1 MPEFLRPK
9 GPGDKEKEQ
18 LSPEESKEREPED
31 VQYSVADLA
40 TLIEIMPEEYKPF
53 RTLLAKALVTAIP
66 WVSHENWEKIEGWE
80 NPVKD
85 GDFIDVTATLD
96 ARINREKENRSYSD
110 YAAELLRREFG
121 STKLSVEKLH
131 YFIET
136 VSFGVTAGRPQAEHI
151 ERTLFGEGWFDKL
164 ENLLVGIEPI
174 VKEINKIREELREIL
189 KTVIPSSSKPEE
201 SSPEKIQEYRRQLVR
216 QQVMDMFTLSD
227 SGYIPKDGKTLWEVL
242 KNICPGYVE
251 DKRKLEEL
259 LILYMDLYEKLTGLP
274 FDPENQ
280 ITTGPFTEEQLDII
294 IDSIAKSNLSIQGE
308 TIQEEK
314 EEDEIDLFLR
324 KIDYTTIDPSIA
336 SKIDELKKRLEEL
349 NKQLVEKFKEYFPIE
364 KSQ

>member
-9 GPGDKEKEQ
+9 GPEDKKKEPS
-18 LSPEESKEREPED
+18 SPEESKEREPEN
-31 VQYSVADLA
+31 VQYSVADLT
-40 TLIEIMPEEYKPF
+40 TLIEEIPEEYKPF

-66 WVSHENWEKIEGWE
+66 WVNHENWEKIKTWD

-85 GDFIDVTATLD
+85 GDFIDVTATLH
-96 ARINREKENRSYSD
+96 ARIERERGNRSYSD

-121 STKLSVEKLH
+121 STTLSVEKLH
-131 YFIET
+131 YFIGIF
-136 VSFGVTAGRPQAEHI
+136 SFWAIELRPYGKQI

-164 ENLLVGIEPI
+164 ENLLVDIEPI
-174 VKEINKIREELREIL
+174 VKEINRIKEELREIL
-189 KTVIPSSSKPEE
+189 KTVIPSSSKLEE
-201 SSPEKIQEYRRQLVR
+201 SSPEKMQEYRRQLVR

-242 KNICPGYVE
+242 KNICPGYAE

-259 LILYMDLYEKLTGLP
+259 LILYMDLREKLTGLP

-294 IDSIAKSNLSIQGE
+294 IDGIAKSNLSIQGE
-308 TIQEEK
+308 TVQEEK
-314 EEDEIDLFLR
+314 EDEIDLLLR
-324 KIDYTTIDPSIA
+324 KIDYTTIDPKIA

-349 NKQLVEKFKEYFPIE
+349 NKQLGEKFKEYFPIE

>member
-9 GPGDKEKEQ
+9 EPGKEEEP
-18 LSPEESKEREPED
+18 LSPEESKERGSEN

-40 TLIEIMPEEYKPF
+40 TLIEIVPEEYKPF

-66 WVSHENWEKIEGWE
+66 WVNHENWEKIKTWD

-85 GDFIDVTATLD
+85 GDFIDVTATLH
-96 ARINREKENRSYSD
+96 ARIEREMGNRSYSD

-121 STKLSVEKLH
+121 STTLSVEKLH
-131 YFIET
+131 YFIGT
-136 VSFGVTAGRPQAEHI
+136 VSFWATAGRPEAEHI
-151 ERTLFGEGWFDKL
+151 ERIVFGEGWFDKL
-164 ENLLVGIEPI
+164 ENLLVDIEPI
-174 VKEINKIREELREIL
+174 VKEINRIKEELREIL
-189 KTVIPSSSKPEE
+189 KTVIPSSSKLEE
-201 SSPEKIQEYRRQLVR
+201 SSPEKMQEYRRQLVR

-242 KNICPGYVE
+242 TIICPGHMN
-251 DKRKLEEL
+251 DEEQFKNL
-259 LILYMDLYEKLTGLP
+259 VRLYIDLHKKLTGLP

-294 IDSIAKSNLSIQGE
+294 IDGIAKSNLSIQGE
-308 TIQEEK
+308 TVQEEK
-314 EEDEIDLFLR
+314 EDEIDLLLR
-324 KIDYTTIDPSIA
+324 KIDYTTIDPKIA